1 MKTNWNELIPNLNW
15 IEGIGFCKQ
24 ADRKSPQYIDE
35 EGNLKNVEILREW
48 DYIKD
53 GKYYKNSGEITFDGA
68 SDEDWYASSYNSSL
82 PTHVVFIFYFEE
94 NCPYSEHNN
103 AICSVICNN
112 FKPLMVA
119 QTAQSSKIT
128 TKGVSVY
135 NDGHELRFV
144 IEKSELTT
152 PDLAG
157 FKAWLQDNPTTAV
170 YLLHE
175 PKVYDLVS
183 PINLSSYE
191 DKTVVECNSGTIS
204 PTMRFKMTSYITE
217 LIKSNRDRIDEL
229 EDLHLSYL
237 ATLLENETRIT
248 LLELGLPQSD
258 NIVDDSGMDII
269 E

>member
-24 ADRKSPQYIDE
+24 ADINSLQYIDE

-53 GKYYKNSGEITFDGA
+53 GKYYVGSGQITLDGSENISLDGNRIIIKLSGNFENEQLISDKLKVIPLSDLLAGEKGVAIQKRSDSMSYIWCNIGEIDT
-68 SDEDWYASSYNSSL
+68 
-82 PTHVVFIFYFEE
+82 P
-94 NCPYSEHNN
+94 
-103 AICSVICNN
+103 
-112 FKPLMVA
+112 
-119 QTAQSSKIT
+119 
-128 TKGVSVY
+128 
-135 NDGHELRFV
+135 
-144 IEKSELTT
+144 EKMIIY
-152 PDLAG
+152 
-157 FKAWLQDNPTTAV
+157 LQDNPTTVV
-170 YLLHE
+170 YQLAE

-191 DKTVVECNSGTIS
+191 DETIVECNSGTIS
-204 PTMRFKMTSYITE
+204 PTMRFEMTSYITE

-248 LLELGLPQSD
+248 LLELGLPQGD
-258 NIVDDSGMDII
+258 DVVDDGGMDII